1 MNMGAWQ
8 HIEPRVFTASRHYN
22 GGPGVRP
29 RYVGRRPMASTA
41 EGTLYSHNKA
51 QEELIAKVFA

>member
-8 HIEPRVFTASRHYN
+8 HIEPRVWSASKHYN
-22 GGPGVRP
+22 GAGVRP
-29 RYVGRRPMASTA
+29 SYVGRRPMASTA

-51 QEELIAKVFA
+51 QVELIAKALA